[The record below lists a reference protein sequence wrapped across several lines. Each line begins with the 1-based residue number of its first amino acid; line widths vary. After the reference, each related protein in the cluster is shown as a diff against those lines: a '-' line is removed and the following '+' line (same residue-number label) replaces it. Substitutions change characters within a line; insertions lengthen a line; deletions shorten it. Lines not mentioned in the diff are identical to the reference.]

1 MIQCRLTVLDRV
13 TSSAYMYMYN
23 YIQVIYK
30 PDLTN
35 LSPEYVGMVLNT
47 EFYRSVLHQVVNFVH
62 KKNGLQPL
70 RLIQRHVHLHVPR
83 QNIFVWHD
91 GA

>member
-30 PDLTN
+30 PNLNKVAN
-35 LSPEYVGMVLNT
+35 LSPEDVGMVLNT
-47 EFYRSVLHQVVNFVH
+47 EFYWSVLHQVVNFVH
-62 KKNGLQPL
+62 KKWSSTNTFEAYPATCT
-70 RLIQRHVHLHVPR
+70 
-83 QNIFVWHD
+83 FTCTCTE
-91 GA
+91 AE